1 MGAARRR
8 ARLELPAL
16 SLQPD
21 TVRQGVL
28 EVVREVL
35 TELGAKDAAER
46 ANLDSSLDKD
56 LGLGSLERVELLMR
70 VEQRFDRR
78 LPDDVA
84 QKAETPAEFAAA
96 LLGDGTGTAARVR
109 YTIPKSPP
117 APEPYEGARTFVQ
130 VLKRF
135 AETDPERVQVHL
147 LENDIPRPI
156 SYGRLYKRSQEVANG
171 LISSGLKPGETV
183 AIMLPTCADFF
194 YSFFGVALAGGIAVP
209 IYPPTRAAQIE
220 EYVKRQLAILQ
231 NADVQFLISFDQAKV
246 VADVMRLGLPSLH
259 EVTTA
264 DELAGRGRNYNGP
277 APETSEIFFIQY
289 TSGSTGNPKG
299 VTLTHS
305 NVLANVRGIGEAVQA
320 RPDDVVVSWLPLY
333 HDMGLIGSWLFA
345 VYHGFPITV
354 MSPLDFLSRPERW
367 LWAMSDAGGTLCPAP
382 NFSFDLCTAK
392 IPDAALE
399 DVDLSPWRIAI
410 NAGEPVLAH
419 TLETFAERFAAS
431 GFDPKAY
438 VPCYGLAESSVALTF
453 PAINR
458 QPVIDVIDRT
468 AFERDGIAAPA
479 TDDTVRT
486 LRFVANG
493 QALRLHELK
502 VVDDV
507 GNLVAER
514 IRGRILFRGPS
525 RTAGY
530 YRNPE
535 ATKAVIDSDDWMDSG
550 DLGYQVDG
558 ELFVTGRLKDV
569 IIKSGHNIIPQDVE
583 AAATEI
589 DGVRK
594 GCVAAF
600 GVVDEQAGTE
610 RLIVVAETRVT
621 DEAERALITHDITE
635 NVARKVGLPPDVVL
649 LAPPH
654 AVPKTSSGKIRR
666 AETRQIYERGDIN
679 NRQTDAPW
687 RQLVRLWLQNATGW
701 LNHHDDRIFAAIRA
715 GGKSA
720 GRWSIAA
727 LFGLAARLTPSPA
740 SARFFAQPGLRTL
753 LSLDEIAVKSIAST
767 TQQPCIYMANRFDEL
782 DAAAFLASL
791 SARTALADGTT
802 LRELPAPIAFLV
814 EPLVA
819 PPQAVAADLSARI
832 QAALHNDLSVL
843 VFADSPVGEPA
854 ARSRFRLEVFEA
866 AATSGASIIAA
877 WRSEAGISLGA
888 AQFVAGTDVDSLY
901 QHRDQL
907 RAALQAIS

>member
-1 MGAARRR
+1 M
-8 ARLELPAL
+8 
-16 SLQPD
+16 SLQPKE
-21 TVRQGVL
+21 VREGVL

-35 TELGAKDAAER
+35 AELGAKDAAER
-46 ANLDSSLDKD
+46 ASLDSSLDKD

-70 VEQRFDRR
+70 VEQRFDKR

-84 QKAETPAEFAAA
+84 QQAETPAEFAAA
-96 LLGDGTGTAARVR
+96 LLSDGTGGPARIR

-117 APEPYEGARTFVQ
+117 APEPNADARTFVE
-130 VLKRF
+130 VLRQF
-135 AETDPERVQVHL
+135 AESDPERVQVHL
-147 LENDIPRPI
+147 LEDDIPRPI
-156 SYGRLYKRSQEVANG
+156 SYGRLYKRSQEVAAG
-171 LISSGLKPGETV
+171 LIASGLKPGETV

-209 IYPPTRAAQIE
+209 IYPPTRANQIE
-220 EYVKRQLAILQ
+220 EYVQRQLAILQ
-231 NADVQFLISFDQAKV
+231 NAEVRFLISFDQAKV
-246 VADVMRLGLPSLH
+246 VADVMRLGLPSLN

-264 DELAGRGRNYNGP
+264 DELAGRGRNHNGP
-277 APETSEIFFIQY
+277 PPETSETFFIQY
-289 TSGSTGNPKG
+289 TSGSTGDPKG

-333 HDMGLIGSWLFA
+333 HDMGLIGAWLFA
-345 VYHGFPITV
+345 FYHGFPITV

-419 TLETFAERFAAS
+419 TLENFAERFAPN
-431 GFDPKAY
+431 GFRPEAY

-458 QPVIDVIDRT
+458 RPVIDVIDRT
-468 AFERDGIAAPA
+468 TFERDGIATPA
-479 TDDTVRT
+479 ADDTERK
-486 LRFVANG
+486 LRFVGNG
-493 QALRLHELK
+493 QPLRLHELK
-502 VVDDV
+502 VVDAA
-507 GNLVAER
+507 GNLVDER
-514 IRGRILFRGPS
+514 VRGRILFRGPS

-535 ATKAVIDSDDWMDSG
+535 ASRAVIDDEDWMDSG
-550 DLGYQVDG
+550 DLGYQAAG

-600 GVVDEQAGTE
+600 GLMDEQAGTE

-621 DEAERALITHDITE
+621 DEAERVRMTREITE
-635 NVARKVGLPPDVVL
+635 NVTSKVGIPPDVVQ

-654 AVPKTSSGKIRR
+654 AIPKTSSGKIRR
-666 AETRQIYERGDIN
+666 IETRQIYERGDIT

-687 RQLVRLWLQNATGW
+687 RQMLRLWLQNATGG
-701 LNHHDDRIFAAIRA
+701 LNHLDDKAFGALRS

-727 LFGLAARLTPSPA
+727 LFGLTARLTPSPA
-740 SARFFAQPGLRTL
+740 SARVFALPGLRTL
-753 LSLDEIAVKSIAST
+753 LSLDDIAVKPISPAT
-767 TQQPCIYMANRFDEL
+767 EEPCIYLANRFDTL
-782 DAAAFLASL
+782 DAAVFLASV
-791 SARTALADGTT
+791 SGRVALADEST
-802 LRELPAPIAFLV
+802 LRELPAPIAFV
-814 EPLVA
+814 IEPLVA
-819 PPQAVAADLSARI
+819 PPQATVADLSGRI
-832 QAALHNDLSVL
+832 QAALQNGLSIVA
-843 VFADSPVGEPA
+843 FADSPVGEPA
-854 ARSRFRLEVFEA
+854 ARSRFRLELFEA
-866 AATSGASIIAA
+866 AAATGASIVPT
-877 WRSEAGISLGA
+877 WRSESGIAFGEAQSVA
-888 AQFVAGTDVDSLY
+888 ATDLDSLY
-901 QHRDQL
+901 QQRDEL
-907 RAALQAIS
+907 RVSLQTLAITATNSPVAV